1 MSKMTALNKLLREM
15 SETTEVEFRM
25 LRPEVVLPSYA
36 TKQSACFDIHACLRS
51 YMKIT
56 SWNSKNEPCEQT
68 LKEDKCLIQPGDR
81 YLIPTGWAVRCPPG
95 YSLRLYSRSGLS
107 LKSGLMLVNGVGIID
122 EDYRHEVCMLL
133 TNISR
138 CAAWI
143 ENGMRVCQGEFVS
156 SAINFSTF
164 RPIENYATD
173 EKWFTTQRTGGFGST
188 GVK

>member
-1 MSKMTALNKLLREM
+1 MSKTAALNKLLLEM
-15 SETTEVEFRM
+15 SEAKEVEFRL
-25 LRPEVVLPSYA
+25 LRPEVALPSYA
-36 TKQSACFDIHACLRS
+36 TKQSACFDIHACLRPD
-51 YMKIT
+51 MKIA
-56 SWNSKNEPCEQT
+56 SWNSKNEPCEYT
-68 LKEDKCLIQPGDR
+68 LKEDRCLIQPGER
-81 YLIPTGWAVRCPPG
+81 YLIPTGWAVRCPTE

-143 ENGMRVCQGEFVS
+143 ENGMRVCQGEFVPS
-156 SAINFSTF
+156 FVTF
-164 RPIENYATD
+164 ATFHPIEKFVND
-173 EKWFTTQRTGGFGST
+173 EEWFTTQRTGGFGST